1 MAVVGVELETL
12 VSELDALTIRP
23 PPNASLLFNSQI
35 TCHFWFIKNSCVT
48 GFQKFKNK
56 I

>member
-23 PPNASLLFNSQI
+23 LEFLNYFIVVLATAKRELNKNAKS
-35 TCHFWFIKNSCVT
+35 TEV
-48 GFQKFKNK
+48 NK
-56 I
+56 KTA

>member
-23 PPNASLLFNSQI
+23 PPWLFFVFVIEVHAS
-35 TCHFWFIKNSCVT
+35 
-48 GFQKFKNK
+48 
-56 I
+56 

>member
-23 PPNASLLFNSQI
+23 PQI
-35 TCHFWFIKNSCVT
+35 MTRSFSSIKLDYIENELYFFSD
-48 GFQKFKNK
+48 KY
-56 I
+56 